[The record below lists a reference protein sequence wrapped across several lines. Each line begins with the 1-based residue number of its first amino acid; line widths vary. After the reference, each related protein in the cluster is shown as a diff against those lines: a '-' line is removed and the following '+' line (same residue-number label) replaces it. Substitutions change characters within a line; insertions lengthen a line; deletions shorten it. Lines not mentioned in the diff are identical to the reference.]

1 MEAKERLVSGPSL
14 CPSFVRF
21 VNKSCR
27 FVDVIWVNY
36 DGLRVKYKSLA
47 PNQMF
52 DVDTF
57 VDHPWIFRDSVTK
70 DRLVV
75 CHREVFHPPRPTRTG
90 PNGEPQHTRKI
101 VLITLPVYSLKEKC
115 FQEIRGR
122 LASPDA
128 IQRTEIPKTLKHEF
142 LLYLQQK

>member
-1 MEAKERLVSGPSL
+1 
-14 CPSFVRF
+14 
-21 VNKSCR
+21 
-27 FVDVIWVNY
+27 
-36 DGLRVKYKSLA
+36 
-47 PNQMF
+47 MF

-101 VLITLPVYSLKEKC
+101 VLITLPGEQRETGCL
-115 FQEIRGR
+115 IRYREG
-122 LASPDA
+122 LNVLDEM
-128 IQRTEIPKTLKHEF
+128 EIP
-142 LLYLQQK
+142 